1 MYKSPQKACLSSSP
15 YLAPVWKVK
24 NLVSQANCHR
34 CGSDSCVGRTSAW
47 GILNVVRPMAG
58 WFIGANEMIYSQWQ
72 KHAFCHHLGWSRWT
86 KITVIIPQSE
96 RQKGKKKKKTKHSSS
111 KLRESKSKSNEKW
124 KRWNKWCK
132 RCWVN
137 YWPVLY
143 CNHVRHL
150 CSFPLVVSVLTICPV
165 IRNLTLDYL
174 DLESI
179 WRMHLQWKRS

>member
-1 MYKSPQKACLSSSP
+1 MSNRESRNMHSSITGLSGFIRPPSKTETQPMYKSPQKACLSSSP

-34 CGSDSCVGRTSAW
+34 CGSDSCVGRTSAR

-96 RQKGKKKKKTKHSSS
+96 RQKGKKKKKRKKDKTQQ
-111 KLRESKSKSNEKW
+111 LQV
-124 KRWNKWCK
+124 KRVKK
-132 RCWVN
+132 
-137 YWPVLY
+137 
-143 CNHVRHL
+143 
-150 CSFPLVVSVLTICPV
+150 
-165 IRNLTLDYL
+165 
-174 DLESI
+174 
-179 WRMHLQWKRS
+179 